1 MGIASDLGYDFRSPN
16 LVQRT
21 TQRFGSTAVGAKVF
35 KVTLTHLDGAVRRLS
50 QGERSAA
57 SILGG
62 LPVLDI
68 TTTGR
73 KSGVRR
79 TTKLIAI
86 PYSDTLALLGTNFGS
101 RNTPAWVH
109 NLEADPRLTV
119 TYRDTSVDALAV
131 RADAEQQAEVLTRSE
146 SLYPGYREYQKRIT
160 GRTLRIFILQ
170 AR

>member
-16 LVQRT
+16 LAQRLG
-21 TQRFGSTAVGAKVF
+21 QKFGSTPIGAKSF
-35 KVTLTHLDGAVRRLS
+35 ALSLRHLDGVVRKLTK
-50 QGERSAA
+50 GERSAS

-73 KSGVRR
+73 RSGARR

-86 PYSDTLALLGTNFGS
+86 PYSDTLALLGTNFGGKK
-101 RNTPAWVH
+101 TPAWVH
-109 NLEADPRLTV
+109 NLEADPHLTV
-119 TYRDTSVDALAV
+119 SYRGATVEAV
-131 RADAEQQAEVLTRSE
+131 AVKADAEQQAEVLRRSE
-146 SLYPGYREYQKRIT
+146 SIYPGYREYQKRIT